1 MRIVDSLLGASAG
14 ELDKESSERSS
25 CVPVELTNLSYRLGT
40 LRDGV
45 LSQFTRENQSHSSL
59 DLARGDSRFLGV

>member
-45 LSQFTRENQSHSSL
+45 LREFTREDETNSGL
-59 DLARGDSRFLGV
+59 NFP